1 MPWDFA
7 FDLQI
12 PSSEDAE
19 GATQQSFITVPGSM
33 LANMI
38 DGSPNSHKSRNIV
51 FCECAMT
58 NMTNAQFFLGGLSML
73 IIFL

>member
-12 PSSEDAE
+12 PSFEDAE

-33 LANMI
+33 LGANMI
-38 DGSPNSHKSRNIV
+38 DGSPIWHQQKITKRAIK
-51 FCECAMT
+51 
-58 NMTNAQFFLGGLSML
+58 
-73 IIFL
+73 